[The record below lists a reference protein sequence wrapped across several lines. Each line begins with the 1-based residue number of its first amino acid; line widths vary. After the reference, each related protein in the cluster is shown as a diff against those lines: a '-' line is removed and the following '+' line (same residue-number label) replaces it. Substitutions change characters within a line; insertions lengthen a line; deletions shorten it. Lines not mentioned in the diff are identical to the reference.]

1 MNIERYLTENR
12 QGTPLQILRLL
23 RQGRVTVN
31 SDVVDSPRATVAVA
45 DNVRVDGM
53 TVTGRQPQYLVFN
66 KPVGFQL
73 SMDPTTPHS
82 LGSLLNAFDQPR
94 QLKPLADLPKEAVG
108 LVLASDDEHFL
119 TDVTGQ
125 NWPSQFQV
133 QVSGT
138 TAPVLAS
145 NQAFHEVTT
154 HVDQVH
160 QHVTITLT
168 TTDSESAVAV
178 LGALPDVLG
187 PVERLTVGPL
197 RLPVDLPNGA
207 YRGLLPAEI
216 DELTGPLD
224 DGENKI

>member
-1 MNIERYLTENR
+1 MNIERYLTEHR

-31 SDVVDSPRATVAVA
+31 SDVIDSPRTTVVEA

-73 SMDPTTPHS
+73 SMDPTMPHS

-94 QLKPLADLPKEAVG
+94 QLDALADLPKEAVG
-108 LVLASDDEHFL
+108 LVLTSDDVRFL

-125 NWPSQFQV
+125 NWPSRFQV

-138 TAPVLAS
+138 VVPTLAP
-145 NQAFHEVTT
+145 NQAFQDVTMQ
-154 HVDQVH
+154 VDQVH
-160 QHVTITLT
+160 QQVTVALT
-168 TTDSESAVAV
+168 TIDSAMAVAA
-178 LGALPDVLG
+178 LEKLPDVLG
-187 PVERLTVGPL
+187 PVERLAVGPL
-197 RLPVDLPNGA
+197 RLPVDLPVGA
-207 YRGLLPAEI
+207 YRGLLPTEI

-224 DGENKI
+224 EKIKTN

>member
-1 MNIERYLTENR
+1 MNIERYLTEHR

-31 SDVVDSPRATVAVA
+31 SAVIDSPRTTVAVT

-119 TDVTGQ
+119 TDMTIQ
-125 NWPSQFQV
+125 NWSSQFQV
-133 QVSGT
+133 RVSGT
-138 TAPVLAS
+138 TIPKLAP
-145 NQAFHEVTT
+145 NQAFRDVTT
-154 HVDQVH
+154 QVDQVH
-160 QHVTITLT
+160 QHVTVTLT
-168 TTDSESAVAV
+168 TTDGEMAVAV
-178 LGALPDVLG
+178 LGALPDALG
-187 PVERLTVGPL
+187 PVERVTIGPL

-224 DGENKI
+224 DEENRM